1 MSAETWEK
9 LRGEVNNLL
18 MGGHTA
24 SVKNVRTALD
34 AHEADQAKDKKPARS
49 RAVKPKDE
57 AAE

>member
-24 SVKNVRTALD
+24 SVKNVREALD
-34 AHEADQAKDKKPARS
+34 AHEADQGGETKPKRAS
-49 RAVKPKDE
+49 RAKPKEE